1 MSKVNQDMTIMD
13 VLKMDPGVAPIF
25 MKHGLAC
32 LGCPGATMESIAD
45 AGQVHGID
53 VSKLVDDLNEYLEKA
68 DVQ

>member
-1 MSKVNQDMTIMD
+1 MSKVNENMTISD

-45 AGQVHGID
+45 AGKVHGID
-53 VSKLVDDLNEYLEKA
+53 VSKLVADLNEYLEKA
-68 DVQ
+68 EA

>member
-1 MSKVNQDMTIMD
+1 MPKVSQDMTIMD

-45 AGQVHGID
+45 AGKVHGID
-53 VSKLVDDLNEYLEKA
+53 VTKLVDDLNQYLDQAEN
-68 DVQ
+68 

>member
-1 MSKVNQDMTIMD
+1 MSKVNESMTIMD
-13 VLKMDPGVAPIF
+13 VLNMDPGVAPIF

-53 VSKLVDDLNEYLEKA
+53 VSKLVSELNEYLEKA
-68 DVQ
+68 EA

>member
-1 MSKVNQDMTIMD
+1 MAKVNEQMTIMD

-32 LGCPGATMESIAD
+32 LGCPGATMESIED

-53 VSKLVDDLNEYLEKA
+53 VSKLVEDLNEYLEKSEA
-68 DVQ
+68 Q